1 MKNIIMICIFALAV
15 PINFAQNRVPNIKL
29 KKLNGKSVML
39 YNYLKEG
46 PVLINFWATWCS
58 PCKKEMVYLD
68 QFEKEYGDKGFSIL
82 SVSTDSQKSLSQ
94 VRSYIRS
101 KKYTFPVFQDPNSQ
115 TFKKLNGN
123 IMPTNILIDKDG
135 KILWRHYGYLPGDEI
150 GMEKEIRSAL
160 KIDS

>member
-1 MKNIIMICIFALAV
+1 VKRRLFILYILCFL
-15 PINFAQNRVPNIKL
+15 PILVGQKKVPNIKL

-68 QFEKEYGDKGFSIL
+68 QFEKEYKDKGLSIL
-82 SVSTDSQKSLSQ
+82 AVSTDSQKSLSQ

-101 KKYTFPVFQDPNSQ
+101 KKYTFEVFQDPNSQ

-123 IMPTNILIDKDG
+123 IMPTNILINKDG

-150 GMEKEIRSAL
+150 DMEKEIRSAL
-160 KIDS
+160 NIDS

>member
-1 MKNIIMICIFALAV
+1 MICIFALAV

-101 KKYTFPVFQDPNSQ
+101 KKYTFPDFQDPNSQ

-150 GMEKEIRSAL
+150 GM
-160 KIDS
+160 

>member
-1 MKNIIMICIFALAV
+1 MKNIFMICIFALAV

-68 QFEKEYGDKGFSIL
+68 QFEKKYGDKGFSIL

-160 KIDS
+160 KKNS

>member
-1 MKNIIMICIFALAV
+1 
-15 PINFAQNRVPNIKL
+15 
-29 KKLNGKSVML
+29 ML

-68 QFEKEYGDKGFSIL
+68 QFEKEYKDKGFSIL

-94 VRSYIRS
+94 VRCYIRS
-101 KKYTFPVFQDPNSQ
+101 KNYTFTVFQDPNSQ

-123 IMPTNILIDKDG
+123 IMPTNILINING
-135 KILWRHYGYLPGDEI
+135 NILWRHYGYLPGDEVY
-150 GMEKEIRSAL
+150 MEKEIRSAL

>member
-1 MKNIIMICIFALAV
+1 MKNKIMICIFALAV

-39 YNYLKEG
+39 YNYIKEG

-68 QFEKEYGDKGFSIL
+68 QFEKKYGDKGFSIL

-123 IMPTNILIDKDG
+123 IMPTNILINKDG

-150 GMEKEIRSAL
+150 DMEKEIRSAL

>member
-68 QFEKEYGDKGFSIL
+68 QFEKKYSDKGFSIL

>member
-1 MKNIIMICIFALAV
+1 MKNRIMICVLAFSM
-15 PINFAQNRVPNIKL
+15 PIIIAQNRVPNIKL

-68 QFEKEYGDKGFSIL
+68 QFQKEYKDKGFSIL
-82 SVSTDSQKSLSQ
+82 AVSTDSQKSLSQ

-101 KKYTFPVFQDPNSQ
+101 KKYTFAVFQDPNSQ

-123 IMPTNILIDKDG
+123 IMPTNILINKDG

-150 GMEKEIRSAL
+150 HMEKEIRSAL
-160 KIDS
+160 KIDT

>member
-68 QFEKEYGDKGFSIL
+68 QFQKEYKDKGFSIL
-82 SVSTDSQKSLSQ
+82 AVSTDSQKSLSQ

>member
-1 MKNIIMICIFALAV
+1 MICIIALAV

-39 YNYLKEG
+39 YHYLKEG

-68 QFEKEYGDKGFSIL
+68 QFQKEYKDKGFSIL
-82 SVSTDSQKSLSQ
+82 AVSTDSQKSLSQ

-101 KKYTFPVFQDPNSQ
+101 KKYTFAVFQDPNSQ
-115 TFKKLNGN
+115 TFKRLNGN
-123 IMPTNILIDKDG
+123 IMPTNILINKDG
-135 KILWRHYGYLPGDEI
+135 KILWRNYGYLPGDEVN
-150 GMEKEIRSAL
+150 MEKEIRSAL

>member
-1 MKNIIMICIFALAV
+1 MKNIIMICIIALAV

-68 QFEKEYGDKGFSIL
+68 QFEKEYKDKGLSIL
-82 SVSTDSQKSLSQ
+82 AVSTDSQKSLSQ

>member
-1 MKNIIMICIFALAV
+1 MKNKILICIFALAV

-68 QFEKEYGDKGFSIL
+68 QFEKEYKDKGFSIL
-82 SVSTDSQKSLSQ
+82 CVSTDSQKSLSQ

-101 KKYTFPVFQDPNSQ
+101 KKYTFEVFQDPNSQ

-123 IMPTNILIDKDG
+123 IMPTNILINKDG

-150 GMEKEIRSAL
+150 DMEKEIRSAL
-160 KIDS
+160 NIDS

>member
-1 MKNIIMICIFALAV
+1 MKNIILICIFALAV

>member
-1 MKNIIMICIFALAV
+1 MKNKIMICIFALAV

-123 IMPTNILIDKDG
+123 IMPTNILINKDG

>member
-1 MKNIIMICIFALAV
+1 MICIFALAV

-68 QFEKEYGDKGFSIL
+68 QFEKEYKDKGFSIL

-101 KKYTFPVFQDPNSQ
+101 KKYTFTVFQDPNSQ

-123 IMPTNILIDKDG
+123 IMPTNILINKDG

-150 GMEKEIRSAL
+150 DMEKEIRSAL

>member
-1 MKNIIMICIFALAV
+1 
-15 PINFAQNRVPNIKL
+15 
-29 KKLNGKSVML
+29 ML

-68 QFEKEYGDKGFSIL
+68 QFEKEYKDKGLSIL
-82 SVSTDSQKSLSQ
+82 AVSTDSQKSLSQ

-101 KKYTFPVFQDPNSQ
+101 KKYTFEVFQDPTSQ

-123 IMPTNILIDKDG
+123 IMPTNILINKDG

-150 GMEKEIRSAL
+150 DMEKEIRSAL
-160 KIDS
+160 NIDS

>member
-68 QFEKEYGDKGFSIL
+68 QFQKEYKDKGFSIL
-82 SVSTDSQKSLSQ
+82 AVSTDSQKSLSQ

-123 IMPTNILIDKDG
+123 IMPTNILINKDG

-150 GMEKEIRSAL
+150 DMEKEIRSAL

>member
-1 MKNIIMICIFALAV
+1 MKNKIMICIFALAV

-39 YNYLKEG
+39 SNYLKNG

-68 QFEKEYGDKGFSIL
+68 QFEKKYGDMGFSIL

-123 IMPTNILIDKDG
+123 IMPTNILINKDG

-150 GMEKEIRSAL
+150 DMEKEIRSAL